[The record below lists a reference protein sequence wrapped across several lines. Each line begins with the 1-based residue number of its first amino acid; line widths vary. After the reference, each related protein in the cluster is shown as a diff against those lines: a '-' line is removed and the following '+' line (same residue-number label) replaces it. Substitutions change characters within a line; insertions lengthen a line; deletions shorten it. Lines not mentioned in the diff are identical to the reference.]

1 MAQQSNEEVV
11 RRYWQAHAH
20 RDLDTLSELRH
31 PDWIVEWPQSR
42 ERIRGD
48 ANARAGLA
56 SYPGGAPQIKTD
68 RFVGSEDRW
77 VMTPFYAVQR
87 IVGNGDF
94 WWGDGTVSYPDLK
107 LEYGEKW
114 EDPAQFIDVP
124 ADLFAQIAPHG
135 SETAGPRWATRFT
148 NALVR

>member
-77 VMTPFYAVQR
+77 VMTPLYAVQR

-94 WWGDGTVSYPDLK
+94 WWGDGTVSYPDGATWSFVAL
-107 LEYGEKW
+107 LEVRDGMIYRETNYFA
-114 EDPAQFIDVP
+114 EPFEPPAWR
-124 ADLFAQIAPHG
+124 APWV
-135 SETAGPRWATRFT
+135 EPMD
-148 NALVR
+148 